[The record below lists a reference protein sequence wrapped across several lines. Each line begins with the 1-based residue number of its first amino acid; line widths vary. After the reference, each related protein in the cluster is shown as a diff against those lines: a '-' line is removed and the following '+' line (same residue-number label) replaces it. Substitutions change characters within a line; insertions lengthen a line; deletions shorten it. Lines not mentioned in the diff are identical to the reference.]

1 MARIQYANPL
11 AKAICKETGS
21 QWSEVGKVNLSVIKT
36 VLSLKIFFF
45 ICAYILHFKNPNIG
59 ESAELQQQTSPL
71 AAVIDLKL
79 ISYYCRS

>member
-21 QWSEVGKVNLSVIKT
+21 QWSEVGKDNLSVIKT
-36 VLSLKIFFF
+36 VLSLKIFL
-45 ICAYILHFKNPNIG
+45 ICAYILHFKNPNISG
-59 ESAELQQQTSPL
+59 SAELQQQTSPL